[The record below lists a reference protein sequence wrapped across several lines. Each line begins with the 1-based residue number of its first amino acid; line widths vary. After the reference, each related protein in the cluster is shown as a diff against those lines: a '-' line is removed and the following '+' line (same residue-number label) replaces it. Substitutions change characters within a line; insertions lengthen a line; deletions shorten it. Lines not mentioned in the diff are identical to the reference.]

1 MTDLQERM
9 LLLLKEIDEICRKHD
24 ITYFLFAGTALG
36 AARHKGFIPW
46 DDDTDIIMDLE
57 NYEKFLSV
65 IHEELKEGRAL
76 DWVSE
81 DSEYLFTTPDTL
93 IPPPR
98 LCSATRCSEAARRA

>member
-9 LLLLKEIDEICRKHD
+9 LLLLKEIDAICRKNN

-57 NYEKFLSV
+57 NYERFLS
-65 IHEELKEGRAL
+65 IINEELPEDRAI
-76 DWVSE
+76 DWLSE
-81 DSEYLFTTPDTL
+81 DPEYLFTY
-93 IPPPR
+93 
-98 LCSATRCSEAARRA
+98 ARYIRA